1 MPSPVI
7 SCTTVPTFGWCRR
20 CSATPTSPPHRFIP
34 MCSRSASRAWCATC
48 TRWGRNDNTARHD
61 LASQPRTM
69 ELPMTRTAVK
79 RLCSI
84 LTGVSLAGA
93 SALAQTPQERGW
105 CESEDAVTVDQRIDG
120 CSAVIKAARD
130 KGDKLAEAFNNRGV
144 AYDKNGEYDRAI
156 LDYDQAIKLK
166 PSAEGYFNRGNAH
179 LVKGHYDH
187 AIDDYNQAIKL
198 KADFAAAFDNR
209 CWARAVAGILKQ
221 ALADCN
227 QALRLMPNN
236 AATLD
241 SRGFVF
247 LKMTNF
253 DAAVSDY
260 DAALRINPK
269 LAFALYGRGL
279 ARLKNEDPSGE
290 ADIAAAKA
298 LQADIAEEY
307 ARYGMQETR

>member
-1 MPSPVI
+1 MPSPVT

-69 ELPMTRTAVK
+69 ELPMARTAVK

-120 CSAVIKAARD
+120 CSAVINAARD

-144 AYDKNGEYDRAI
+144 GYRLKGDYNRAI
-156 LDYDQAIKLK
+156 ADYDQAIKLK
-166 PSAEGYFNRGNAH
+166 PSAEGYFNRGNAQ
-179 LVKGHYDH
+179 LGKGHYDR
-187 AIDDYNQAIKL
+187 AIDDYNQAIRL
-198 KADFAAAFDNR
+198 KA
-209 CWARAVAGILKQ
+209 
-221 ALADCN
+221 
-227 QALRLMPNN
+227 
-236 AATLD
+236 
-241 SRGFVF
+241 
-247 LKMTNF
+247 
-253 DAAVSDY
+253 
-260 DAALRINPK
+260 
-269 LAFALYGRGL
+269 
-279 ARLKNEDPSGE
+279 
-290 ADIAAAKA
+290 
-298 LQADIAEEY
+298 
-307 ARYGMQETR
+307 